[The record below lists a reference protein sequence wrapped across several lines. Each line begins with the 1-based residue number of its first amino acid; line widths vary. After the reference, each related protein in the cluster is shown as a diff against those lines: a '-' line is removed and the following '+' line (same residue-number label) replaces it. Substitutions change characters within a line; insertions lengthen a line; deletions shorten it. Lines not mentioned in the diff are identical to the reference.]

1 MMRYVQAQDVFGF
14 QQVCD
19 WDEACAAVARS
30 TCGLVAMTSASHAE
44 GRQLDPGQVYYLAL
58 STPLQACAPSI
69 GQGGARPRGLARPR
83 DAASRGLAAGLR
95 MADIES
101 VYVSYQGINDPGRT
115 RTCNLWFR
123 RPTPYP
129 LGHRT
134 LAAQLTVLKPC
145 PW

>member
-69 GQGGARPRGLARPR
+69 GQGGARPRE
-83 DAASRGLAAGLR
+83 ASRGLARPGCRAKNGRHRVCLC
-95 MADIES
+95 
-101 VYVSYQGINDPGRT
+101 VFQGINDPGRT

>member
-58 STPLQACAPSI
+58 STPLQTCAPSI

-83 DAASRGLAAGLR
+83 EASRPHEAWL
-95 MADIES
+95 
-101 VYVSYQGINDPGRT
+101 QG
-115 RTCNLWFR
+115 
-123 RPTPYP
+123 
-129 LGHRT
+129 
-134 LAAQLTVLKPC
+134 
-145 PW
+145 

>member
-69 GQGGARPRGLARPR
+69 GQGGARPRGLAGLARPR
-83 DAASRGLAAGLR
+83 GLTRPAAGLR

-101 VYVSYQGINDPGRT
+101 VYVS
-115 RTCNLWFR
+115 FR
-123 RPTPYP
+123 
-129 LGHRT
+129 G
-134 LAAQLTVLKPC
+134 
-145 PW
+145 